1 MVLAL
6 TRPPVAPST
15 LRPET
20 FAEEMDDRLAWQ
32 DINVNEMNQV
42 LPLVEGAASAGTS
55 AAASAAA
62 AALSAASALAAP
74 GTNATSTT
82 PLTVSAGALA
92 IVIQANKDIVPGAWL
107 MCARTADP
115 DGV

>member
-1 MVLAL
+1 MDLLPDAPTRSDPDNFSSKGDAL
-6 TRPPVAPST
+6 MTSLPKLVQQFNA
-15 LRPET
+15 
-20 FAEEMDDRLAWQ
+20 RLPTV
-32 DINVNEMNQV
+32 D
-42 LPLVEGAASAGTS
+42 AAVQAGIDSAAAAAA
-55 AAASAAA
+55 AAASAAT
-62 AALSAASALAAP
+62 ALAAP

-82 PLTVSAGALA
+82 PLTVSAGVLA